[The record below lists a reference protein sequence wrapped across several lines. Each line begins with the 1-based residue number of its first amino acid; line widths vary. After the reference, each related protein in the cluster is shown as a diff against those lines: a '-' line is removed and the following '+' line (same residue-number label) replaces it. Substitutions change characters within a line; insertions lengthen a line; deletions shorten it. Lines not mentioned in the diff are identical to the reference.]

1 MYDESTLIRHK
12 LWREKHI
19 KKKYKNITSVVKYKR
34 RKNDKIRIK
43 NHKMAFHTKYEQ
55 IMKNG

>member
-1 MYDESTLIRHK
+1 MNQHLYAISYGVK
-12 LWREKHI
+12 NI